1 MKFEQRFTQK
11 QLMSLRQ
18 IMSPVMIQRMSQF
31 GMSYDDLVRHV
42 ETTTKD
48 NVFLKISRQD
58 TLKSQGGQRVL
69 SARQDYAGEEELSS
83 AVDRHSNEDSL
94 VDHLNTQLKLENLGE
109 KETAI
114 MSVLIEH
121 LDARGYL
128 LNYEEVR
135 DQIVKDQNVAP
146 RKVGEVL
153 KILHTFEPEGV
164 GARTLTECLR
174 IQVQEY
180 NFQMEE
186 LRTALDVLIK
196 DHLEDLAE
204 ARYHKI
210 SEKLGYDEEE
220 VAGLAQFIRDN
231 LSPNPAA
238 GFRHDSFTHHIVPS
252 FKVAYEDGKLNLQN
266 LEEEKG
272 IKVSISDDYLNQLSD
287 PNLDPE
293 SRAFLDQQ
301 LSAAKQL
308 IETMEYRQENLTRL
322 MQFIVDRQESFF
334 KYGEAY
340 LEPLLQKEVAEH
352 LEMAP
357 STISRICSSKYVETP
372 HGVILFR
379 NLCPRDHFGKTALRL
394 EKIVQDACERFPAHS
409 DQKLVDV
416 LKVEHGIVIARRT
429 VTKYRLKAG
438 AQSSSKRKAQS
449 NDILPDN
456 DTVDTL

>member
-94 VDHLNTQLKLENLGE
+94 VDYLNTQLKLENLGE
-109 KETAI
+109 KDTAI

-180 NFQMEE
+180 NFQ
-186 LRTALDVLIK
+186 RGGRGV
-196 DHLEDLAE
+196 
-204 ARYHKI
+204 
-210 SEKLGYDEEE
+210 
-220 VAGLAQFIRDN
+220 
-231 LSPNPAA
+231 SP
-238 GFRHDSFTHHIVPS
+238 I
-252 FKVAYEDGKLNLQN
+252 Y
-266 LEEEKG
+266 
-272 IKVSISDDYLNQLSD
+272 
-287 PNLDPE
+287 
-293 SRAFLDQQ
+293 SR
-301 LSAAKQL
+301 
-308 IETMEYRQENLTRL
+308 
-322 MQFIVDRQESFF
+322 
-334 KYGEAY
+334 
-340 LEPLLQKEVAEH
+340 
-352 LEMAP
+352 
-357 STISRICSSKYVETP
+357 
-372 HGVILFR
+372 
-379 NLCPRDHFGKTALRL
+379 
-394 EKIVQDACERFPAHS
+394 
-409 DQKLVDV
+409 
-416 LKVEHGIVIARRT
+416 
-429 VTKYRLKAG
+429 
-438 AQSSSKRKAQS
+438 
-449 NDILPDN
+449 
-456 DTVDTL
+456 